1 VHHFLSSIC
10 VEFKETFEVPAAAST
25 KDGMVISRILQQQ
38 SGMAPYT
45 EDSWAWEDLTHKVL
59 GHLLGW
65 FSMPG
70 KACCWELYQNA
81 ARPTLIANSTFYKVP
96 YFRMAPIGGPH

>member
-45 EDSWAWEDLTHKVL
+45 EDSWA
-59 GHLLGW
+59 
-65 FSMPG
+65 
-70 KACCWELYQNA
+70 
-81 ARPTLIANSTFYKVP
+81 
-96 YFRMAPIGGPH
+96 